1 MGNAPL
7 KLTLDGETDVIVTRR
22 FDAPPSV
29 VYRAHVEAE
38 LIRKWML
45 GPPDWTMPVCE
56 IDARPGGRFRYV
68 YAHDTDPGFSIE
80 GEFVDLVPGEKIVHV
95 ERMFLPDPTPN
106 NNVETRFEPDG
117 TGTKMT
123 MRMSLPDAAT
133 RKAMLDTGMA
143 DGMEMSYVAL
153 ENLAEDLAA

>member
-7 KLTLDGETDVIVTRR
+7 RLTLDGETDVIVTRR
-22 FDAPPSV
+22 FDAPPAL
-29 VYRAHVEAE
+29 VYRAHIEPE
-38 LIRKWML
+38 LVQKWAL
-45 GPPDWTMPVCE
+45 GPPDWRMPICE

-80 GEFVDLVPGEKIVHV
+80 GEFVELVPGEKIVHV
-95 ERMFLPDPTPN
+95 ERMLMPDPTPDN
-106 NNVETRFEPDG
+106 NIETRFEPDG

-133 RKAMLDTGMA
+133 RKTMLDTGMA

-153 ENLAEDLAA
+153 ESLTEDIAD